1 MNPRK
6 RKVMKLRAAAAD
18 SVVEVEASAP
28 KLKTEKAPIKE
39 VEVEVKEAPTQKR
52 VKKVKTKKASS

>member
-18 SVVEVEASAP
+18 SVVEVEAPAP
-28 KLKTEKAPIKE
+28 KLKTEKAPSKE
-39 VEVEVKEAPTQKR
+39 AEVKEAPTRKR
-52 VKKVKTKKASS
+52 VKKLKTTKAFS